1 MFESLFLSAFI
12 VGLLG
17 GVHCLG
23 MCGGVVGTLTFSLSP
38 KHQVSQ
44 WRMLPYQLA
53 YNLGRI
59 SSYVIAGGLIGL
71 FAASLSNLVPF
82 LPFQQVLQVF
92 AGLFMIALGLYLAGW
107 WHGVIVIERLGG
119 ALWQRLQ
126 PYTQKLTPV
135 KTLPQAWLYGLVWGW
150 LPCGLVYSVLIMAF
164 SAASLSQGALVML
177 AFGLGTLPNLML
189 MGVFAFYFTRLAR
202 TLWVKRLAGLSVMLM
217 GGWQIYLALS
227 LNIAS

>member
-1 MFESLFLSAFI
+1 MLLTAFV

-38 KHQVSQ
+38 QHQLSQ
-44 WRMLPYQLA
+44 WRMLPFQLA
-53 YNLGRI
+53 YNFGRI
-59 SSYVIAGGLIGL
+59 SSYVLVGALIGL
-71 FAASLSNLVPF
+71 LAASLSSLVPF
-82 LPFQQVLQVF
+82 LPFQQGLQVF

-107 WHGVIVIERLGG
+107 WTGVVAVEKLGG

-126 PYTQKLTPV
+126 PYTQRLTPV

-164 SAASLSQGALVML
+164 SAASMTQGALVML
-177 AFGLGTLPNLML
+177 AFGLGTLPNLLL
-189 MGVFAFYFTRLAR
+189 MGVFAFYFTRWAR
-202 TLWVKRLAGLSVMLM
+202 NRWVKRFAGLTVVLM
-217 GGWQIYLALS
+217 GVWQIYQAVS
-227 LNIAS
+227 IDIQ